1 MVGPP
6 SLGSSGLCVL
16 ACPSARFVWDLEE
29 LNETDDRKDA
39 PRLNVFGV
47 TDHFVF
53 DGGLGKREKKIAMNL
68 KDVFLGLCIVALLAS
83 EFFLFRANQ
92 QKSAALV
99 KSGEAQHDA
108 QQARAELDQFKAAA
122 AAAEQ
127 SAGTDRLRQE
137 NRNLTQTIT
146 RLKEETNRLQ
156 QANQKLT
163 QQLAA
168 VGETAQQQQA
178 RLQQWQAA
186 SQQARTVV
194 QQSQSQA
201 VIERNAC
208 IANLKLIDAAK
219 LQWALLNNKTE
230 DAIPTRQDLL
240 QYFKDG
246 VFLICPS
253 GGTYTINAVGEAPTC
268 SIPGHALPQ

>member
-1 MVGPP
+1 M
-6 SLGSSGLCVL
+6 
-16 ACPSARFVWDLEE
+16 
-29 LNETDDRKDA
+29 NDREDP
-39 PRLNVFGV
+39 PRLGFFAV

-53 DGGLGKREKKIAMNL
+53 DGGLGKGEKKPAMNL

-83 EFFLFRANQ
+83 EFFLFRANE

-146 RLKEETNRLQ
+146 LLKDETNRLQ

-168 VGETAQQQQA
+168 VGETAQQQQE
-178 RLQQWQAA
+178 RLKQWQAA
-186 SQQARTVV
+186 SLQARTVV

-230 DAIPTRQDLL
+230 DAIPTKQDLL

-246 VFLICPS
+246 VFPVCPS

>member
-1 MVGPP
+1 
-6 SLGSSGLCVL
+6 L
-16 ACPSARFVWDLEE
+16 
-29 LNETDDRKDA
+29 
-39 PRLNVFGV
+39 
-47 TDHFVF
+47 VF
-53 DGGLGKREKKIAMNL
+53 DGGLGKGENTPAMNL

-83 EFFLFRANQ
+83 EFFLFRANE
-92 QKSAALV
+92 QKNAALV

-122 AAAEQ
+122 TAAEQ
-127 SAGTDRLRQE
+127 SAGVDRLRQE

-146 RLKEETNRLQ
+146 QLKNETNRLQ

-163 QQLAA
+163 QQLTAL
-168 VGETAQQQQA
+168 GETAQQQQA

-201 VIERNAC
+201 VTQRNAC

-219 LQWALLNNKTE
+219 LQWALLNNKAE
-230 DAIPTRQDLL
+230 DAIPAKQDLL
-240 QYFKDG
+240 TYFKDG
-246 VFLICPS
+246 VFPVCPS